1 MWMVIIVLLS
11 ITKSYSQIKNAVTES
26 VKIYGN
32 CEMCQ
37 ATIEKAG
44 NVKNSAKVDWNEE
57 TKMASITYNSKL
69 TNKNAILKRIALSGY
84 DSDSFLAPDLAYSKL
99 MDCCKY
105 ERKSKIMPVSNVVLA
120 EAQKV
125 EMQKENEHAGHNMP
139 MEAKVETPTAN
150 EHAGHNMPIE
160 AKVETPKIDEH
171 TAHNMPSVSK
181 IEEKVSTTIQK
192 EASPIQSVFNNY
204 FTVKDALVNT
214 DAKAAS
220 TKAADLV
227 KALNTVKMNE
237 LETVV
242 HMVWMKVMK
251 DLGTDAK
258 KIAESKKIE
267 DQRKTLIP
275 LTKNIYALMKVAKSE
290 TPTYYQFCPMA
301 NGGKGA
307 NWLSKENEVK
317 NPYYGSEMLTCG
329 KTVETIK

>member
-1 MWMVIIVLLS
+1 MKSTSKMWLVIIVLLS
-11 ITKSYSQIKNAVTES
+11 ITASYAQIKNAKTES
-26 VKIYGN
+26 IKIYGN
-32 CEMCQ
+32 CEMCK

-44 NVKNSAKVDWNEE
+44 NLKKTAKVDWNEE
-57 TKMASITYNSKL
+57 TKMASITYDSKT
-69 TNKNAILKRIALSGY
+69 TNTNAILKRIALSGY

-105 ERKSKIMPVSNVVLA
+105 ERKSKIMPVSKVILA
-120 EAQKV
+120 ETQKA
-125 EMQKENEHAGHNMP
+125 EQIKTNEHAGH
-139 MEAKVETPTAN
+139 
-150 EHAGHNMPIE
+150 GMPIE
-160 AKVETPKIDEH
+160 AKAETAKANEH
-171 TAHNMPSVSK
+171 ASHNMPLASK
-181 IEEKVSTTIQK
+181 IEEKVANSNQK
-192 EASPIQSVFNNY
+192 VVSPIQAVFNNY

-237 LETVV
+237 LETDV

-251 DLGTDAK
+251 DLGIDAK

-275 LTKNIYALMKVAKSE
+275 LTKNIYALMKVAKAE

-307 NWLSKENEVK
+307 NWLSKENEIK

-329 KTVETIK
+329 KVVERIK

>member
-1 MWMVIIVLLS
+1 MKSTTKMWVAIIVLLS
-11 ITKSYSQIKNAVTES
+11 ITTSYAQIKNAKTES
-26 VKIYGN
+26 IKIYGN
-32 CEMCQ
+32 CEMCK
-37 ATIEKAG
+37 AIIEKAG
-44 NVKNSAKVDWNEE
+44 NLKKTAKVDWNEE
-57 TKMASITYNSKL
+57 TKMASITYDSKA
-69 TNKNAILKRIALSGY
+69 TNTYAILKRIALAGY

-99 MDCCKY
+99 KDCCKY
-105 ERKSKIMPVSNVVLA
+105 ERKSKIMPVSNVILA

-125 EMQKENEHAGHNMP
+125 EKS
-139 MEAKVETPTAN
+139 KIETPTAN

-171 TAHNMPSVSK
+171 TAHNMPPVSK

-237 LETVV
+237 LETDV

>member
-1 MWMVIIVLLS
+1 MKSTSKMWVAIIVLLS
-11 ITKSYSQIKNAVTES
+11 ITTSYAQIKNAKTES
-26 VKIYGN
+26 IKIYGN
-32 CEMCQ
+32 CEMCK
-37 ATIEKAG
+37 AIIEKAG
-44 NVKNSAKVDWNEE
+44 NLKKTAKVDWNEE
-57 TKMASITYNSKL
+57 TKMASITYDSKA
-69 TNKNAILKRIALSGY
+69 TNTYAILKRIALAGY

-99 MDCCKY
+99 KDCCKY
-105 ERKSKIMPVSNVVLA
+105 ERKSKIMPVSNVILA

-125 EMQKENEHAGHNMP
+125 EKS
-139 MEAKVETPTAN
+139 KIETPTAN

-171 TAHNMPSVSK
+171 TAHNMPPVSK

-237 LETVV
+237 LETDV

>member
-1 MWMVIIVLLS
+1 MKSTSKMWVAIIVLLS
-11 ITKSYSQIKNAVTES
+11 ITTSYAQIKNAKTES
-26 VKIYGN
+26 IKIYGN
-32 CEMCQ
+32 CEMCK
-37 ATIEKAG
+37 AIIEKAG
-44 NVKNSAKVDWNEE
+44 NLKKTAKVDWNEE
-57 TKMASITYNSKL
+57 TKMASITYDSKA
-69 TNKNAILKRIALSGY
+69 TNTYAILKRIALAGY

-99 MDCCKY
+99 KDCCKY
-105 ERKSKIMPVSNVVLA
+105 ERKSKIMPVSNVILA

-125 EMQKENEHAGHNMP
+125 EKS
-139 MEAKVETPTAN
+139 KIETPIAN

-171 TAHNMPSVSK
+171 TAHNMPPVSK

-237 LETVV
+237 LETDV